1 VSLLELVDLFLL
13 RFLRLLLLR
22 WLLRFGAWVSSLL
35 ELLSGVVVD
44 LSDSSPTVT
53 TSSCLRFFLA
63 LSASFAFFFLLL
75 LFRLGDLRLEICWS
89 LGWHD
94 KRKVDVMSAPSIDF
108 YIHGIGPDRLTS
120 IFLKARLWFVSIKKF
135 MCPLPDGLT

>member
-1 VSLLELVDLFLL
+1 MSLLELVDLFLL

-22 WLLRFGAWVSSLL
+22 WLLRFGGRVSSLL
-35 ELLSGVVVD
+35 ELLSAVVVD

-75 LFRLGDLRLEICWS
+75 LFRLEDLRLEICRS

-94 KRKVDVMSAPSIDF
+94 KNKRKVDVMSALSVDF
-108 YIHGIGPDRLTS
+108 DIRGMGPDR
-120 IFLKARLWFVSIKKF
+120 SIKR
-135 MCPLPDGLT
+135 